1 MQDPLLLPQP
11 PPEIR
16 FQAGR
21 AGAGQP
27 GHERDFG
34 GTNAK
39 LFKFTP
45 PQRAALENDR
55 FAQIKE
61 IYEKHGEGRSNLRY
75 GYVAKPVA

>member
-1 MQDPLLLPQP
+1 MAANSPVKNV
-11 PPEIR
+11 I
-16 FQAGR
+16 
-21 AGAGQP
+21 
-27 GHERDFG
+27 FG

-39 LFKFTP
+39 LYKFTP

-61 IYEKHGEGRSNLRY
+61 IYEKHGEGSSNLRY